1 MDQHI
6 TFKRERN
13 NNFDQYAVA
22 GFAKLP
28 GTLAPS
34 IVGHIPLE
42 LSRYIW
48 FSIKEGAKITE
59 KVINEIQMF
68 SSITKRTRNTY

>member
-1 MDQHI
+1 MNVFTGLRGFHVYRKNWKPHMDQHI
-6 TFKRERN
+6 TFKREQN

-34 IVGHIPLE
+34 IVGHIPRE
-42 LSRYIW
+42 LSR
-48 FSIKEGAKITE
+48 FGS
-59 KVINEIQMF
+59 Q
-68 SSITKRTRNTY
+68 